1 VRQAELPAGAFKLEI
16 AETEIMRDP
25 DQAAGVMARLAAG
38 GVALAL
44 DDFGTG
50 YSSLARLEMLP
61 FDVVKIDRYFVRAM
75 AANESAGTVVQSVI
89 QLARHFGMKIVAEGI
104 ESAEI
109 AEGLRAMGCD
119 FGQGYRYAGALAP
132 DQALLAVRNGLEG
145 RFLPPA

>member
-1 VRQAELPAGAFKLEI
+1 
-16 AETEIMRDP
+16 
-25 DQAAGVMARLAAG
+25 
-38 GVALAL
+38 
-44 DDFGTG
+44 
-50 YSSLARLEMLP
+50 MLP

-89 QLARHFGMKIVAEGI
+89 QLARHFGMKVVAEGI
-104 ESAEI
+104 ESVEI

-132 DQALLAVRNGLEG
+132 DQALLAVRDGLDG